1 MLGPVSLGGAR
12 ARRDRRS
19 RAARVAGVLAVV
31 LVLTGCAS
39 GAVSAAP
46 TSHRSTPHR
55 TAPTPR
61 PPRPTATPSIPPTP
75 TVVGFDKAALSHDDP
90 ASPWVVVNKP
100 RELHPTTFA
109 PDDLVYPD
117 VAYVNRQPMR
127 QQTAAALVAM
137 FQAGKRE
144 AGLDFAVQSAY
155 RSFDSQTR
163 VYDDDVARNG
173 QAYADTDTARPG
185 HSEHQT
191 GLAVDISALP
201 AQCSLDACFG
211 QTPQGRW
218 LAANAWRF
226 GFLLRYPADKV
237 AVTGFT
243 YEPWHFRYIGVPLA
257 TELHTT
263 GVTTLEEFFGCPG
276 GESYTG

>member
-1 MLGPVSLGGAR
+1 MSLGGAR
-12 ARRDRRS
+12 RRRVQGS
-19 RAARVAGVLAVV
+19 RAARIGGVLAVV
-31 LVLTGCAS
+31 LLLAGCAT

-46 TSHRSTPHR
+46 TSHRPTPHR
-55 TAPTPR
+55 TAPSPR
-61 PPRPTATPSIPPTP
+61 PPRPTPTPSIPPTP

-100 RELHPTTFA
+100 RGLHPMTYA

-144 AGLDFAVQSAY
+144 AGLEFSVQSAY
-155 RSFDSQTR
+155 RSYDSQTR

-201 AQCSLDACFG
+201 ARCSLDACFG

-243 YEPWHFRYIGVPLA
+243 YEPWHFRFIGVPLA

-263 GVTTLEEFFGCPG
+263 GVSTLEEFFGCDG
-276 GESYTG
+276 GEQYR